1 MIRRCAACLGLLGF
15 SGGICSG
22 LWAGNPTETILMRAL
37 WLMVGFAMIG
47 SVLGWTGL
55 LVVREHIRR
64 REAELLP
71 DQPETPPEEPPQQP
85 SEAKQGSQPRAA

>member
-1 MIRRCAACLGLLGF
+1 MIRRCAGCLGLLGF

-47 SVLGWTGL
+47 AVLGWTGL

-71 DQPETPPEEPPQQP
+71 EQPETQPGEPQQQA
-85 SEAKQGSQPRAA
+85 SEAGQGSQPRAA